1 MNDRR
6 IAIAL
11 FVLAFGAYVYF
22 YGGWGANQEVN
33 YALTRAMVEARTFAV
48 DDFTVHEGDIA
59 NGRGGHIYSNK
70 PPGLPALAAVPY
82 AFQYALQQR
91 RIVRFR
97 DYWRTNKQLVTIEIC
112 GIAGALIPP
121 ILFLYGRRVLGV
133 SAWSAALV
141 ALMIAFGTIV
151 FPYSTMLFAHVPSAL
166 FLLLAFVLLRTRPFL
181 AGVAAGIAGMCFLIA
196 GVAALILVILSRRSA
211 TKDLEIA
218 GGFAFRDPSPSS
230 RLRMTGLFIAGGA
243 PFAIALAIY
252 QWICFGSPFVTSLE
266 RSGYSQQGLVLGF
279 FGKPT
284 HFFDLLVPEY
294 RGLFF
299 TSPILLFA
307 LIGFVFIWRRFR
319 ADAIAILA
327 ITLVFLLS
335 IASFNGWHGGAAFG
349 PRYLVPIIPLLG
361 IPMMFAAHR
370 WRAEWLVLGA
380 ISIAINLAATAV
392 DPMPIDGM
400 EHPLS
405 GYILRAPHL
414 SLAQDS
420 GNLGGSV
427 LPAIL
432 WIVAGS
438 AWILKRATSLDRT
451 LSPSRDARA
460 ATESQTARPA

>member
-11 FVLAFGAYVYF
+11 FIVAFGTYVYF

-59 NGRGGHIYSNK
+59 NGRGGHVYSNK
-70 PPGLPALAAVPY
+70 PPGLSMLAAAPY
-82 AFQYALQQR
+82 ALQYALQQR

-97 DYWRTNKQLVTIEIC
+97 DYWRTNKRLVTIEIC
-112 GIAGALIPP
+112 GIAGALIPA
-121 ILFLYGRRVLGV
+121 ILFLYGRRVLRV

-151 FPYSTMLFAHVPSAL
+151 FPYSTMMFAHVPSAL
-166 FLLLAFVLLRTRPFL
+166 FLLLAFVLVRTRPVL
-181 AGVAAGIAGMCFLIA
+181 AGVAAGIASMCFLLCIP
-196 GVAALILVILSRRSA
+196 AALILAGAAALSGTATAEGSGRHKSA
-211 TKDLEIA
+211 L
-218 GGFAFRDPSPSS
+218 
-230 RLRMTGLFIAGGA
+230 LFIAGGA
-243 PFAIALAIY
+243 HFAIALAMY
-252 QWICFGSPFVTSLE
+252 QWICFGSTFVTSLE
-266 RSGYSQQGLVLGF
+266 RSGYAQQGLVLGV
-279 FGKPT
+279 FGTPT

-299 TSPILLFA
+299 SSPILLFA
-307 LIGFVFIWRRFR
+307 LIGFAFLWRRFR
-319 ADAIAILA
+319 AEAIAILA
-327 ITLVFLLS
+327 IALVFLLS

-361 IPMMFAAHR
+361 IPMMFAADR
-370 WRAEWLVLGA
+370 WRVAWLVLGA

-400 EHPLS
+400 MHPLT

-420 GNLGGSV
+420 GNLGASI

-438 AWILKRATSLDRT
+438 WWILKRATSSPDTSDR
-451 LSPSRDARA
+451 SPALSRDARA
-460 ATESQTARPA
+460 SSDSSAARPT

>member
-1 MNDRR
+1 M
-6 IAIAL
+6 AAAL
-11 FVLAFGAYVYF
+11 FALALVPYVYF

-70 PPGLPALAAVPY
+70 PPGLSALAVVPY

-91 RIVRFR
+91 RIVRFH

-112 GIAGALIPP
+112 GIAGALIPA
-121 ILFLYGRRVLGV
+121 ILYLYGRRTLRV

-151 FPYSTMLFAHVPSAL
+151 FPYSTMMFAHVPSAL

-181 AGVAAGIAGMCFLIA
+181 AGVAAGIAGTCFLISA
-196 GVAALILVILSRRSA
+196 IAALILAVLARRKA
-211 TKDLEIA
+211 
-218 GGFAFRDPSPSS
+218 P
-230 RLRMTGLFIAGGA
+230 LFIAGGV

-266 RSGYSQQGLVLGF
+266 RSGYTQTNLILGV

-284 HFFDLLVPEY
+284 HLFDLLVPEY

-299 TSPILLFA
+299 SSPILLFA
-307 LIGFVFIWRRFR
+307 IVGFVFMWRRYR
-319 ADAIAILA
+319 AEAIAILA
-327 ITLVFLLS
+327 IVFVFLMS

-361 IPMMFAAHR
+361 IPMMFVADR
-370 WRAEWLVLGA
+370 WRLLWLLIGA
-380 ISIAINLAATAV
+380 LSIAINLAATAV

-400 EHPLS
+400 EHPLT

-420 GNLGGSV
+420 GNLGESI
-427 LPAIL
+427 LPAIM

-438 AWILKRATSLDRT
+438 AWILKRATTS
-451 LSPSRDARA
+451 SRDTSDRIPAPSPGARSA
-460 ATESQTARPA
+460 SDSKESRPA

>member
-11 FVLAFGAYVYF
+11 FVLAFGVYVYF

-70 PPGLPALAAVPY
+70 PPGLSALAAVPY

-91 RIVRFR
+91 HIVRFR

-112 GIAGALIPP
+112 GIAGALIPA

-181 AGVAAGIAGMCFLIA
+181 AGVAAGIAGTCFLIA
-196 GVAALILVILSRRSA
+196 AVAALILVGAAASGGAATAEGSGRHKGVARFIL
-211 TKDLEIA
+211 
-218 GGFAFRDPSPSS
+218 
-230 RLRMTGLFIAGGA
+230 GGA
-243 PFAIALAIY
+243 PFAMLLAIY

-266 RSGYSQQGLVLGF
+266 RSGYTQQGLVLGV

-307 LIGFVFIWRRFR
+307 LIGFVFMGRRFR

-380 ISIAINLAATAV
+380 LSIAINLAATVV

-414 SLAQDS
+414 ALAQDS

-427 LPAIL
+427 LPAIV

-438 AWILKRATSLDRT
+438 WWILRCATSLDRT

-460 ATESQTARPA
+460 VKDSTAAHPI